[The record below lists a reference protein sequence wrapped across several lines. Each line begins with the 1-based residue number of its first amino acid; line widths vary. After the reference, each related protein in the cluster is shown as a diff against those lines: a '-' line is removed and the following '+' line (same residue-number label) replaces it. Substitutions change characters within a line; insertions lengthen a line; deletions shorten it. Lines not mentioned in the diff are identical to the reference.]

1 MLGDRYKVIRVYTIH
16 KSSQLLSVRSIS
28 AHIQYIFWTCFFNSI
43 IFYQINFVANFSSY
57 IMIEGSIP
65 QLLAISQFS
74 QFFDVMAHISA
85 VKHLSKIS
93 FSYFYTP
100 WPPLTFKAI
109 IFFSVSPSFT
119 SSEKSTVK
127 RFELKLNWQFFNWQL
142 QISHEQVM
150 IQNLVSFYRFL
161 TNEIQITYIPN
172 YLKTHWYE
180 ALRHL

>member
-1 MLGDRYKVIRVYTIH
+1 MFQLMLKFVSAKKI
-16 KSSQLLSVRSIS
+16 LL
-28 AHIQYIFWTCFFNSI
+28 
-43 IFYQINFVANFSSY
+43 
-57 IMIEGSIP
+57 P
-65 QLLAISQFS
+65 QKFS

-127 RFELKLNWQFFNWQL
+127 PDKSRYRLRIFNDISQEKYTWLRFSYFSSVLIFLVNHNTESWKIRYITIYKESFLCGIYDADKTYKRKKTVSSSL
-142 QISHEQVM
+142 Q
-150 IQNLVSFYRFL
+150 N
-161 TNEIQITYIPN
+161 
-172 YLKTHWYE
+172 
-180 ALRHL
+180 